1 MDLIKAIKGTYDIL
15 PDEVK
20 KWQKLEKIID
30 DTTNLFSFKEIRTPI
45 FEESNLFYRGV
56 GENTDIVSKE
66 MYSWKDKDG
75 KDITLRPE
83 LTASIVRA
91 YIQHNLFNHNPLQK
105 LYYVGPSFR
114 RERPQKGRQRQF
126 HQFGVEAIGSSNPEQ
141 DTEVISLAWKL
152 LKNTGLK
159 NLTLKL
165 SSLGSSDSI
174 LLYRDELKKYLTP
187 LKSELSEIS
196 KIRLENNPL
205 RILDTKSPREIAL
218 LKKAPLIYEYHTKED
233 KDHFKT
239 IQSHLK
245 SLSIPFVIDP
255 LLVRGLDY
263 YTRTTFEI
271 TSSDIGSQNAILGG
285 GRYDNLIKSLGGKD
299 IPAIGFAAG
308 IERILLALG
317 DNFIKNINPN
327 KTVSV
332 VYQNTNFISYCVPIV
347 NDLRANNIKVIFD
360 TLQKSL
366 KSQMRDANK
375 NDASHAIIIGEH
387 EFENNKVLIK
397 NLKTSNE
404 NLIRKELIMNYLDN

>member
-20 KWQKLEKIID
+20 KWQKLEKIIY
-30 DTTNLFSFKEIRTPI
+30 DTTSLFAFKEIRTPI

-66 MYSWKDKDG
+66 MYSWEDRDG
-75 KDITLRPE
+75 KKITLRPE
-83 LTASIVRA
+83 LTASVVRA
-91 YIQHNLFNHNPLQK
+91 YIQHNLINQSPLQK

-141 DTEVISLAWKL
+141 DAEVISLAWEL

-165 SSLGSSDSI
+165 SSLGSSDCM
-174 LLYRDELKKYLTP
+174 LVYRNELKNYLTP

-205 RILDTKSPREIAL
+205 RILDTKSPKEIAL
-218 LKKAPLIYEYHTKED
+218 LKDAPIIYEYHTKED
-233 KDHFKT
+233 EHHFR
-239 IQSHLK
+239 IVQSHLN
-245 SLSIPFVIDP
+245 SLSIPFIIDP

-271 TSSDIGSQNAILGG
+271 TSGDIGSQNAILGG

-317 DNFIKNINPN
+317 DDFIKYKNQS

-332 VYQNTNFISYCVPIV
+332 VYQNANFISYCLPIV
-347 NDLRANNIKVIFD
+347 NDLRAKKIKVIFD
-360 TLQKSL
+360 TLRKSL

-375 NDASHAIIIGEH
+375 NKASHAIIIGEN
-387 EFENNKVLIK
+387 ELENNRVLIK
-397 NLKTSNE
+397 NLKTSTE
-404 NLIRKELIMNYLDN
+404 SLIEKNLIINYLEN